1 MGIKVDVFAGM
12 VPRLPANKLPPTN
25 ASSAQ
30 NCDFAYGELRNTR
43 ADTAIK
49 SMSNAARSVYTDD
62 GLKFYSWTEEV
73 DAVRSPLA
81 NDTFDRLYYTTLGD
95 FRVAP
100 RSGMTLTGGAP
111 TNSYRVGVPAPTVAP
126 KLAAVETPGLDT
138 ATISATFYYESDGVR
153 YQEQAIGLAQVKPLE
168 QWTIIPP
175 ARNVWVAPKPTRD
188 ANGEYNA
195 YPNEPPQYTPKE
207 ASAVIRIVAKS
218 KASGATLLDVTSNF
232 STSDNGGWNLS
243 LTQDSSSSKMTATL
257 AKSTEDGDQDTRAYA
272 YTYVN
277 TYNEEGPP
285 SPAAVLT
292 ISTTQSVTVAVT
304 RDTTVSAYAPIKE
317 IRIYR
322 TAGST
327 GSDYFYV
334 ASVQV
339 LQVSGTAFSFTDSV
353 SGDGL
358 NEPLASFDYYPPNP
372 ALTGLLMLPNGI
384 MMAWKGNEL
393 HFSDAYKP
401 WSWPPAYVKTF
412 PDCFIVGAMAIG
424 SGALVTTTSR
434 PFMISGVS
442 PDSMTEMNLNVMQA
456 GASKGAMAN
465 LGGGLVY
472 ASHDGIVS
480 VNGGTASLDLSNQFF
495 TRDVW
500 RAKYGNGLSSMRFE
514 VWDGRLIVYS
524 PQNLFTPF
532 MLGLDET
539 KGAMTEIPAFR
550 ATCSFTSPLT
560 DLCYFMYGSTLYSF
574 SGGTDAT
581 ASWKSPEY
589 QTTRPVNYGCVQ
601 VDCTGSWK
609 VEVYAGVQA
618 SPTSAPVM
626 TLKHTQTGL
635 SGYATFPLPSGFM
648 SDRWQFVITGTGTFK
663 QLRVAENQK
672 AMKQL

>member
-1 MGIKVDVFAGM
+1 MGIKVDTFAGM
-12 VPRLPANKLPPTN
+12 VPRIPANKLPPSN
-25 ASSAQ
+25 ASAAQ
-30 NCDFAYGELRNTR
+30 NCDFAYGELRNTK
-43 ADTAIK
+43 ADTTIK
-49 SMSNAARSVYTDD
+49 SMSNAAQSVYTDN
-62 GLKFYSWTEEV
+62 GLTFYSWTEEV

-81 NDTFDRLYYTTLGD
+81 NDTFDRLYYTTVSD

-100 RSGMTLTGGAP
+100 RSGMSTSGGAP

-126 KLAAVETPGLDT
+126 TLAGVDTPGLDT
-138 ATISATFYYESDGVR
+138 ATLTATFYYESDGVR
-153 YQEQAIGLAQVKPLE
+153 YQEQNIPLVQVKPLE
-168 QWTIIPP
+168 QWTITPP
-175 ARNVWVAPKPTRD
+175 ARNVWVAPTPTRN
-188 ANGEYNA
+188 ANGEYNP
-195 YPNEPPQYTPKE
+195 YPSEPPQYTPKE
-207 ASAVIRIVAKS
+207 ASAVVRLVAKS
-218 KASGATLLDVTSNF
+218 KATGAVLMDAATSF
-232 STSDNGGWNLS
+232 STSDNNGWNLA
-243 LTQDSSSSKMTATL
+243 LTQDSGSSNMTLTL
-257 AKSTEDGDQDTRAYA
+257 AKSTDAGDQDTRAYA

-285 SPAAVLT
+285 SPAATVT
-292 ISTTQSVTVAVT
+292 ISTTQAVTIGVT
-304 RDTTVSAYAPIKE
+304 RDASVSAYAPIKE
-317 IRIYR
+317 IRVYR
-322 TAGST
+322 TAGSS

-339 LQVSGTAFSFTDSV
+339 LQLNGTAFTFTDDVDGS
-353 SGDGL
+353 GL

-372 ALTGLLMLPNGI
+372 ALSGLLMLPNGI

-412 PDCFIVGAMAIG
+412 PDCVIVGAMAIG

-456 GASKGAMAN
+456 GASKYAMAN

-480 VNGGTASLDLSNQFF
+480 VTGGTASLDLSNQFF

-500 RAKYGNGLSSMRFE
+500 RAKYGLGLSSMRFE

-560 DLCYFMYGSTLYSF
+560 DLCYFVSGTTLYSF

-581 ASWKSPEY
+581 ASWTSAEF
-589 QTTRPVNYGCVQ
+589 QTPRPVNYGCIQ

-609 VEVYAGVQA
+609 VEVYAGLQA
-618 SPTSAPVM
+618 TPTSPPVM

-635 SGYATFPLPSGFM
+635 TGYATFPLPSGFM
-648 SDRWQFVITGTGTFK
+648 SDRWQFVITGTGAFK

-672 AMKQL
+672 AMKLL